1 MLHLII
7 LLLLG
12 CQPLLAMELG
22 WGWEIISVPNPRNNI
37 FQLNNKD
44 NSGKSI
50 TNQKL
55 KKQKSLKFILRKSTL
70 SNSQGTK
77 YSYSRRLADL
87 FATNRQAF
95 VNVMMLEELGLV
107 VDDSNYVL
115 NGFVNFFSFVILG
128 FKQEE
133 LNFSCQAS

>member
-1 MLHLII
+1 M
-7 LLLLG
+7 
-12 CQPLLAMELG
+12 
-22 WGWEIISVPNPRNNI
+22 
-37 FQLNNKD
+37 
-44 NSGKSI
+44 
-50 TNQKL
+50 
-55 KKQKSLKFILRKSTL
+55 KFILRKSTL

-128 FKQEE
+128 FIPLIPYFVGYYGYKD
-133 LNFSCQAS
+133 N